1 MVSRRYLRTKAMQA
15 LYAHGMKPFESEI
28 MAENELIR
36 TVKNSYSLFLWLF
49 SILPE
54 VTFYRKN
61 KLEDLKGKHNPTQE
75 DLNPNTKF
83 VENRVITQIE
93 DNKTLALLFQKY
105 HINWSNDTDFIVK
118 IYHEIEEM
126 EDYRAYMEKSERSY
140 EEDRQL
146 VYSIILNLFAEN
158 EYVRWF
164 FGEKDPNWL
173 DDFEEALMMFY
184 KNIGEFKS
192 SKTDDCKIM
201 KLFKDNV
208 EDEQFCREL
217 FRKTLAHD
225 AEYETLI
232 ESKLQN
238 WELDRVIGM
247 DMLLMKMAVCEF
259 LEFPTIPVKVTLN
272 EYIDLAKDY
281 SSDKSK
287 VFINGILDRLIVDL
301 REQGKLNKTG
311 RGLFQ
316 N

>member
-1 MVSRRYLRTKAMQA
+1 MQA

-126 EDYRAYMEKSERSY
+126 EDYQAYMEKSERSY